1 MTQFETLYCAA
12 VKKLGGEQQL
22 LDQMP
27 QVLADTE
34 LREIADD
41 RYLSMMT
48 RCVFRAGFVWRVI
61 NNKWPGFEAA
71 FDGFNPLVIAHY
83 ADEKLEQL
91 AKDERIVRNFQKIKT
106 VRDNATFVLELQRQH
121 GGVGN
126 WLADWPGNDVV
137 GLWLELKKRG
147 SRLGGNS
154 GPGFLRNMGKDTFM
168 LTGDVSAAL
177 VNHGLIDR
185 FSATSKR
192 DLNRV
197 QEVFNDLQQ
206 QSGLPLAHISKVL
219 AFTV

>member
-1 MTQFETLYCAA
+1 MTRFETLYRAA
-12 VKKLGGEQQL
+12 VKKLGDEQQL

-27 QVLADTE
+27 QVLPAAQ
-34 LREIADD
+34 LREIGDD

-83 ADEKLEQL
+83 PDEKLEQL

-106 VRDNATFVLELQRQH
+106 VRDNAAFVLELQRQH

-126 WLADWPGNDVV
+126 WLADWPGNNVV
-137 GLWLELKKRG
+137 GLWHELKKRG

-177 VNHGLIDR
+177 VNHGLIEK
-185 FSATSKR
+185 FSPTSKR
-192 DLNRV
+192 DLDRI
-197 QEVFNDLQQ
+197 QGVFNDLQQ
-206 QSGLPLAHISKVL
+206 QSGLPLSHISKVL
-219 AFTV
+219 AYTV

>member
-1 MTQFETLYCAA
+1 MTRFETLYRVA
-12 VKKLGGEQQL
+12 VKKLDGERQL
-22 LDQMP
+22 QEQLPEVLDD
-27 QVLADTE
+27 AR
-34 LREIADD
+34 LRGIPDD

-71 FDGFNPLVIAHY
+71 FDGFNPLAIAHY
-83 ADEKLEQL
+83 SDEKLEQL
-91 AKDERIVRNFQKIKT
+91 GKDERIVRNFQKIKT
-106 VRDNATFVLELQRQH
+106 VRDNALLVLDLQRQH

-137 GLWLELKKRG
+137 GLWQQLKKRG

-168 LTGDVSAAL
+168 LTGDVTSAL
-177 VNHGLIDR
+177 INHGLIDR
-185 FSATSKR
+185 FSATSQR
-192 DLNRV
+192 DLLRV
-197 QEVFNDLQQ
+197 QGVFNDLQQ

-219 AFTV
+219 AYTV